1 MNNKQAKRVGVIW
14 AKAYNSELRKPVMK
28 KGHFS
33 SSKNLHIWYLQ
44 PQNSQTHADK
54 AWCKKKKKEKKKGK
68 KKQLQDKSPLDPEK
82 VSVCKGMKNSRFV
95 KYELIT

>member
-1 MNNKQAKRVGVIW
+1 MW
-14 AKAYNSELRKPVMK
+14 PKAYNSELRKPVMK
-28 KGHFS
+28 KGQYFS

-44 PQNSQTHADK
+44 PKNSQTHADK
-54 AWCKKKKKEKKKGK
+54 ALCKKTN
-68 KKQLQDKSPLDPEK
+68 KQTNKQTTTTITRQVSLDPEK

>member
-1 MNNKQAKRVGVIW
+1 MNNKQAKRVGVMW
-14 AKAYNSELRKPVMK
+14 LKAYMYNSELRKPVMK

-44 PQNSQTHADK
+44 PKNSQTHADK
-54 AWCKKKKKEKKKGK
+54 AWCKRKKQQQQQ
-68 KKQLQDKSPLDPEK
+68 QLQDKSPLHPEK